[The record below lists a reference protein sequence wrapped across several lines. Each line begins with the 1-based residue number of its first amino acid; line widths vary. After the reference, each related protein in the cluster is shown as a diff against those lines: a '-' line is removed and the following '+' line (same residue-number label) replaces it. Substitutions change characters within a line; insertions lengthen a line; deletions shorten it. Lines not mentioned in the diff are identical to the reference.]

1 MHAQST
7 SSQIHVLKRRV
18 EFSTFNSS
26 SVSSVRGSNR
36 SRTRLVFFLGST
48 VSTGSGSS
56 ESCSRSCCENEI
68 GVVSIRAVKDD
79 ALENGGGIFSMIW

>member
-7 SSQIHVLKRRV
+7 SSQIHVLKKR
-18 EFSTFNSS
+18 EESPTFNSS

-48 VSTGSGSS
+48 GSTGRRSS

-68 GVVSIRAVKDD
+68 GVVSIRAVKGD
-79 ALENGGGIFSMIW
+79 ALENGGGMFSMIW